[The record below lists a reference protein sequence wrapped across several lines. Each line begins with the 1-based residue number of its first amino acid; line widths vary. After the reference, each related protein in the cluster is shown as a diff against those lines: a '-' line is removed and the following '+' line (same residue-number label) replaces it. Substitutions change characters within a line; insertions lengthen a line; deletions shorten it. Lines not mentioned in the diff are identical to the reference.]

1 MRHFFALIVL
11 LTPLAANADWT
22 LITRADD
29 GTEFH
34 IFDGSVEINGASRK
48 ASVLIL
54 KPQGSSDQVRSVLN
68 YNEIDCA
75 NRRYRILRLA
85 QYDAAGKQLNT
96 FDEPTEWA
104 TAHTRTVADSIVDAA
119 CYGTANLANEREQKL
134 RELEEQERRAE
145 EEEARRERSLKQ
157 AEYGFCIADCSSRP
171 GATLLMCMAQCSKDV
186 TR

>member
-1 MRHFFALIVL
+1 MKYFLMSILF
-11 LTPLAANADWT
+11 LTPLAANADWI

-34 IFDGSVEINGASRK
+34 IFDGSVEINGPSRK
-48 ASVLIL
+48 ASILIL
-54 KPQGSSDQVRSVLN
+54 KPQGSSDRVRSVLN
-68 YNEIDCA
+68 YNEFDCA

-85 QYDAAGKQLNT
+85 QYDSAGKQLT
-96 FDEPTEWA
+96 SFDEPTEWA
-104 TAHTRTVADSIVDAA
+104 TANTRTVADSIVDAA

-145 EEEARRERSLKQ
+145 EEEARQERSLKQ

-171 GATLLMCMAQCSKDV
+171 GATLLMCMARCSKYAP
-186 TR
+186 R

>member
-1 MRHFFALIVL
+1 MKYFLLSMLF
-11 LTPLAANADWT
+11 LTPLAANADWI
-22 LITRADD
+22 LITRTDD

-48 ASVLIL
+48 ASILIL

-68 YNEIDCA
+68 YNEFDCT

-85 QYDAAGKQLNT
+85 QYDTAGKQLNS

-104 TAHTRTVADSIVDAA
+104 IANTRTVADSIVDAA
-119 CYGTANLANEREQKL
+119 CYGTANLANKREQEL
-134 RELEEQERRAE
+134 RELDEQERRAE
-145 EEEARRERSLKQ
+145 EEEARQERSLKQ

-171 GATLLMCMAQCSKDV
+171 GATLLMCMARCSKYAP
-186 TR
+186 R

>member
-1 MRHFFALIVL
+1 MKYFFISILF
-11 LTPLAANADWT
+11 LTPLAANADWI

-48 ASVLIL
+48 ASILIL
-54 KPQGSSDQVRSVLN
+54 KPQGSPDQVRSVLN
-68 YNEIDCA
+68 YNEFDCA

-85 QYDAAGKQLNT
+85 QYDSAGKQLNS

-104 TAHTRTVADSIVDAA
+104 TANTRTVADSIVDAA

-145 EEEARRERSLKQ
+145 EEEARQERSLKQ

-171 GATLLMCMAQCSKDV
+171 GATLLMCMARCSKYAP
-186 TR
+186 R

>member
-1 MRHFFALIVL
+1 MRYFFVL
-11 LTPLAANADWT
+11 MAFLTPLAANADWT

-48 ASVLIL
+48 ASILIL

-68 YNEIDCA
+68 YNEFDCA

-85 QYDAAGKQLNT
+85 QYDAAGKQLNS

-119 CYGTANLANEREQKL
+119 CYGTANLANEQEQKL
-134 RELEEQERRAE
+134 RELEEQ
-145 EEEARRERSLKQ
+145 EARRERSLKQ

-171 GATLLMCMAQCSKDV
+171 GATLLMCMAQCSKYV